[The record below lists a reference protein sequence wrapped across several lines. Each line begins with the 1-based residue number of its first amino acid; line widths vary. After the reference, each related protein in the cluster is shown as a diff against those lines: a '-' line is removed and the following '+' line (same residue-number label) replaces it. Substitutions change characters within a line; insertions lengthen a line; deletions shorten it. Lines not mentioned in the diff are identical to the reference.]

1 MNTIPLSIRQQLRK
15 LGSDLRKAR
24 LRRGL
29 KMVLVAERAGISRE
43 TLAKIQRGDPS
54 VSMGSYASVVF
65 ALGLGTKWLDFADI
79 GADPLGRI
87 LDEERLPERVR

>member
-1 MNTIPLSIRQQLRK
+1 MSITPLSVRQQLRK

-29 KMVLVAERAGISRE
+29 KMILVAERAGMSRE
-43 TLAKIQRGDPS
+43 TLAKIQRGNPS
-54 VSMGSYASVVF
+54 VSMGNYASVVF

-79 GADPLGRI
+79 GADHLGRI
-87 LDEERLPERVR
+87 LDEERLPKRVR